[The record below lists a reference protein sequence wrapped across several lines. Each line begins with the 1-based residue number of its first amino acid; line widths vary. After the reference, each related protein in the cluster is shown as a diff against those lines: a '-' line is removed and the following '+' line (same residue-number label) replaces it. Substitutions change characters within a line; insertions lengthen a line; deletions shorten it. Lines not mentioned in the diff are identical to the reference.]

1 MDRVAGPS
9 TEHLPG
15 AEIFRAGISDL
26 LAQRETAA
34 AALVRMAAPRL
45 RAAGLDIPSTQD
57 EEPAG
62 HALYDL
68 LSAEDRA
75 TAHSRY
81 NALVARMASFARAAE
96 HASTR
101 RR

>member
-1 MDRVAGPS
+1 MADPHGS
-9 TEHLPG
+9 SIEHLPG
-15 AEIFRAGISDL
+15 AEIVRAGISDL
-26 LAQRETAA
+26 LARRETAE
-34 AALVRMAAPRL
+34 AALVRMARPRL
-45 RAAGLDIPSTQD
+45 RAAGLEVPSTRD
-57 EEPAG
+57 NEPAG

-81 NALVARMASFARAAE
+81 NALTTRMVSFARAAE